1 MNTRK
6 ILGLVLLA
14 VLVSVCILYGNGPN
28 SVPEGK
34 TETTA
39 EAPARR

>member
-14 VLVSVCILYGNGPN
+14 VLVSVCILYGNGP
-28 SVPEGK
+28 SSEPDRAAGAPK
-34 TETTA
+34 

>member
-14 VLVSVCILYGNGPN
+14 VLLSVCILYGGGLDGEPDGVAGT
-28 SVPEGK
+28 S
-34 TETTA
+34 A